1 MMWSSRASSK
11 RPRSVLA
18 ALVTLPLA
26 AAALVLSPALGTAE
40 PTAATA
46 PAPLTALDEPVSE
59 TIELDE
65 DFDGGGTR
73 YYGEG
78 DLGEGG
84 QNEGGDPL
92 FELADGVTISNV
104 ILGSPAADGIHCQ
117 GSCTLRNITWEDVG
131 EDAATFRADS
141 DSAQFRVE
149 GGSAAQ
155 AEDKVFQHNG
165 PGTLTV
171 SNFEVEDFGALYRSC
186 GNCSSMYE
194 RHVVLEDITVRT
206 PGDRLVG
213 INENYGDTATLSNI
227 TIIGDDGQD
236 ITICQRYE
244 GNDNGDEPEET
255 GEGPDGQHC
264 LYEESDISYQ

>member
-1 MMWSSRASSK
+1 MWSSPTASH
-11 RPRSVLA
+11 RTRSVLA
-18 ALVTLPLA
+18 ALITTPLA
-26 AAALVLSPALGTAE
+26 AAALVLSPAAGVAE
-40 PTAATA
+40 PSA
-46 PAPLTALDEPVSE
+46 TALDEPVSE
-59 TIELDE
+59 TIVLTE

-78 DLGEGG
+78 DLGDGG
-84 QNEGGDPL
+84 QGEGGDPL
-92 FELADGVTISNV
+92 FELEDGVTLSNV
-104 ILGSPAADGIHCQ
+104 VLGSPAADGVHCE
-117 GSCTLRNITWEDVG
+117 GSCTLRNVVWEDVG

-141 DSAQFRVE
+141 ASAQFRVE
-149 GGSAAQ
+149 GGSAAA

-171 SNFEVEDFGALYRSC
+171 TGFTVEDFGALYRSC

-194 RHVVLEDITVRT
+194 RHVVLDDITVNT

-227 TIIGDDGQD
+227 TIIGDDDRD

-244 GNDNGDEPEET
+244 GNDDGDEPDET
-255 GEGPDGQHC
+255 GEGPDGTHC
-264 LYEESDISYQ
+264 LYEESDITYQ